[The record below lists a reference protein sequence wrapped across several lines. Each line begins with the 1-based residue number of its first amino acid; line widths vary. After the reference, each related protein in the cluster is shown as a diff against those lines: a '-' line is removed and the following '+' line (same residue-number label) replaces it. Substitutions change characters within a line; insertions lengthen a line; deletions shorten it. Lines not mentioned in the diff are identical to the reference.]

1 MEIQPEK
8 QNLDQTF
15 SNTVYHID
23 FYQRSY
29 KWGEEPVQR
38 LFDDILYEFEESWKK
53 NPDLDPNRAN
63 IDANYPWYYLNTY
76 VTNTVE
82 GRVYVVD
89 GQQRLTT
96 LTLTLIKLAHMAQD
110 FDSPTGP
117 WLESR
122 IAGYSGMERS
132 FWMNHEGHIS
142 VLRALLQGDDPLTID
157 VASGVTAE
165 NLVANFQTISHIL
178 DARIQGQRKFEVF
191 VHYFL
196 YRLVLINLSVDTTH
210 VPMVFEVIN
219 DRGVRLK
226 PHEILKGKLLGQIDK
241 RELAAGRYN
250 ELWDEQ
256 VERLNRFGPD
266 TIDSFFR
273 SWLKAKFAASR
284 GLGVRFDG
292 DYHREI
298 FKRDLNDLL
307 NLDHNALAVK
317 KFLAGEFHYFSS
329 LYNKVLALAGEET
342 SQFPAVF
349 FNGRLTDMNTQMQL
363 IMSACVVN
371 DPEEDEKIALVSEGL
386 DRAFSLLRLQG
397 QYDSNEF
404 VGRIHEMSAAIREQS
419 ADKIRDLMDQ
429 QLLAE
434 LEERRKTSATEPL
447 SYQLFR
453 PMTVDR
459 LTSRFARYFF
469 GRVERY
475 LAQGMGREMKHSI
488 YDLVARTGT
497 RNGFHIEHVLSYN
510 DANLAHFDGNEELF
524 EVERNRLG
532 AVLLLRGRD
541 NISSSNEPYEEKLR
555 SYANTLYWNETLR
568 EDTYKSKLDFLDFTR
583 RESLNFRPLET
594 FGLDEV
600 EARHRLL
607 FEVSKRIWDVV

>member
-29 KWGEEPVQR
+29 KWDEEPVQR

-82 GRVYVVD
+82 GRVFVVD

-96 LTLTLIKLAHMAQD
+96 LTLTLIKLAHMAQN
-110 FDSPTGP
+110 FNSPTGP

-132 FWMNHEGHIS
+132 FWMNHEGHID
-142 VLRALLQGDDPLTID
+142 VLRALLQGDDPSTID

-178 DARIQGQRKFEVF
+178 DAKIQGQRKFEVF

-317 KFLAGEFHYFSS
+317 KFIAGEFQYFSS
-329 LYNKVLALAGEET
+329 LYNKVLAFAGEET
-342 SQFPAVF
+342 SRFPAVF

-404 VGRIHEMSAAIREQS
+404 VGRIYEMSAVIREQP
-419 ADKIRDLMDQ
+419 ADKIRDLLDQ

-434 LEERRKTSATEPL
+434 LEERRKTGATEL
-447 SYQLFR
+447 FSYQLFR

-475 LAQGMGREMKHSI
+475 MAQGMGREMKHSI

-510 DANLAHFDGNEELF
+510 DVNLGHFDGNEELF

-541 NISSSNEPYEEKLR
+541 NISSSNEPYDEKLR

>member
-38 LFDDILYEFEESWKK
+38 LFDDILYEFEESWNK
-53 NPDLDPNRAN
+53 NPDLDANREN
-63 IDANYPWYYLNTY
+63 IDSHYPWYYLNTY
-76 VTNTVE
+76 VTNTVS

-96 LTLTLIKLAHMAQD
+96 LTLTLIKLAQMAQEYE
-110 FDSPTGP
+110 SQTRP
-117 WLESR
+117 WLENR
-122 IAGYSGMERS
+122 IAGHSGMERS
-132 FWMNHEGHIS
+132 FWMNHEGH
-142 VLRALLQGDDPLTID
+142 VQVMRALLEGEELSSID
-157 VASGVTAE
+157 VTSGVTAE
-165 NLVANFQTISHIL
+165 NLVNNYQVISQIL
-178 DARIQGQRKFEVF
+178 DARIQGKRKFEVF

-196 YRLVLINLSVDTTH
+196 FRLVLINLSVDTTH

-219 DRGVRLK
+219 DRGVRLR

-241 RELAAGRYN
+241 GELAAGHFN
-250 ELWDEQ
+250 ELWDGQ
-256 VERLNRFGPD
+256 VESLNRFGTD

-273 SWLKAKFAASR
+273 SWLKAKFADTR

-292 DYHREI
+292 DYHREM
-298 FKRDLNDLL
+298 FKKDMNDTLH
-307 NLDHNALAVK
+307 LDHNASAVK
-317 KFLAGEFHYFSS
+317 AFLKSDFQYFSS
-329 LYNKVLALAGEET
+329 LYHRIRALAET
-342 SQFPAVF
+342 ETGDFPAVF
-349 FNGRLTDMNTQMQL
+349 FNGRLNDLDSQMQL
-363 IMSACVVN
+363 IMSACTVN
-371 DPEEDEKIALVSEGL
+371 DPEEDEKISLVSEGL

-404 VGRIHEMSAAIREQS
+404 VGRLYEISAAIRNQP
-419 ADKIRDLMDQ
+419 AAKIRHLMDQ

-434 LEERRKTSATEPL
+434 LEERRKTGTTEL
-447 SYQLFR
+447 FSYQLFR
-453 PMTVDR
+453 SISVDR

-475 LAQGMGREMKHSI
+475 LAQGMGRGMKHPI
-488 YDLVARTGT
+488 NDLVSRTGAKS
-497 RNGFHIEHVLSYN
+497 GFHIEHVLSRN
-510 DANLAHFDGNEELF
+510 DANVALFGGNDEFF

-541 NISSSNEPYEEKLR
+541 NISSSNEPYDEKLR

-568 EDTYKSKLDFLDFTR
+568 DDTYKAKLDFHEFIR
-583 RESLNFRPLET
+583 GEGLNFRPLAG
-594 FGLDEV
+594 FGPDEV
-600 EARHRLL
+600 EERHRLL
-607 FEVSKRIWDVV
+607 FELSKRIWDVA

>member
-15 SNTVYHID
+15 SNTVYNID

-82 GRVYVVD
+82 GRVFVVD

-96 LTLTLIKLAHMAQD
+96 LTLTLIKLAHMARG
-110 FDSPTGP
+110 FDSPTAP

-132 FWMNHEGHIS
+132 FWMNHEGHID
-142 VLRALLQGDDPLTID
+142 VLHSLLKEQDPSTID
-157 VASGVTAE
+157 VTSGVTAE
-165 NLVANFQTISHIL
+165 NLVANFQIISEIL
-178 DARIQGQRKFEVF
+178 VSKIQGRRKFEIF

-241 RELAAGRYN
+241 RELVAGRYN
-250 ELWDEQ
+250 ERWDDV
-256 VERLNRFGPD
+256 VEKLNHFGPD

-284 GLGVRFDG
+284 GLGARFDG

-298 FKRDLNDLL
+298 FKKDLNDQLK
-307 NLDHNALAVK
+307 LDHNPLAVK
-317 KFLAGEFHYFSS
+317 SFLTTEFQYYSS
-329 LYNKVLALAGEET
+329 LYDKVLALAGRET
-342 SQFPAVF
+342 ASFSAVF
-349 FNGRLTDMNTQMQL
+349 FNGRLTEMNTQMQL
-363 IMSACVVN
+363 IMAACSVN
-371 DPEEDEKIALVSEGL
+371 DPEEDEKIVLVSEGL

-397 QYDSNEF
+397 LYDSNEF
-404 VGRIHEMSAAIREQS
+404 VGRIVEMSVAIREQP
-419 ADKIRDLMDQ
+419 AEKIRSLMDE

-434 LEERRKTSATEPL
+434 IEERRKASATEL
-447 SYQLFR
+447 FSYQLFR
-453 PMTVDR
+453 PMSVDR
-459 LTSRFARYFF
+459 LPTRFVRYFF

-475 LAQGMGREMKHSI
+475 LAQGMEREMKHSI
-488 YDLVARTGT
+488 YDLVSKTGT

-510 DANLAHFDGNEELF
+510 DENLAHFDRNEELF

-541 NISSSNEPYEEKLR
+541 NISSSNEPYGDKLR

-568 EDTYKSKLDFLDFTR
+568 EDTYKSKLDFLDFVR
-583 RESLNFRPLET
+583 LEDLNFRPVDT
-594 FGLDEV
+594 FGLDAV
-600 EARHRLL
+600 EARHGLL
-607 FEVSKRIWDVV
+607 FEVSKRIWDVA